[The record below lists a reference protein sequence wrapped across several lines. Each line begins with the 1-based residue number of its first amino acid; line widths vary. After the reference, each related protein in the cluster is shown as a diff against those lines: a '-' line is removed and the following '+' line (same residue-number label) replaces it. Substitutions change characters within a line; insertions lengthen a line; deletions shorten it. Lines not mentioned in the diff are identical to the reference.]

1 MSASNDELLRVE
13 GLCKFFPVIRGLF
26 GRKVGDVRAVDNV
39 SFQLRRG
46 ETLGLVGESGC
57 GKTTAGRSILRLIEP
72 SAGRIWFD
80 GTELSQL
87 TQRELVPFRR
97 RMQIVFQDPF
107 GSLNPRMRVV
117 DIVAEAIEQH
127 GLASGAGV
135 ERRVTELLQQVGL
148 SPRWMQRYPHEFSGG
163 QRQRIGVAR
172 AIAVSPELVV
182 CDEAVSALDVSIQAQ
197 VINLLIDLRKQMN
210 LAYLF
215 IAHDLSVVRHISE
228 RVAVM
233 YLGEIVELA
242 DCAELFDRP
251 AHPYTRALLS
261 AIPVPDPRHRQRR
274 VVLQGDVPSP
284 LNPPSGCHF
293 HPRCPAAVERCHTV
307 DPPVVQLSGGRRLVR
322 CVHAE
327 GLESTP
333 DWYVVLEER
342 LVRAQREHERPVS
355 LGAGLVAATLSPLPV
370 PPAATLD
377 LEGEQPRAVAAEPAV
392 EQPSA
397 AAVQPSAAPV
407 RPERSRS
414 LRLSLRAEHS
424 AATRELESA
433 GLGRAGVIAALAAC
447 VALVL
452 ILAGRWGLG
461 LPLLLVSS
469 PWLIAAPPAALAP
482 LVRHRPTLK
491 LGALAL
497 LLAVLSVWIGSLR
510 RQELASEQL
519 AWLRSQIE
527 EHRANAGALPTSLAD
542 LRWRTAER
550 FGAGAPRDP
559 WGRPIQYAP
568 GPGGRDFEL
577 SSAGADGVP
586 SADDVR

>member
-1 MSASNDELLRVE
+1 MSNPSDELLRVE
-13 GLCKFFPVIRGLF
+13 GLCKYFPVIRGLF
-26 GRKVGDVRAVDNV
+26 GRKVGDVRAVDDV

-80 GTELSQL
+80 GTEITKLS
-87 TQRELVPFRR
+87 QRELVPFRR

-135 ERRVTELLQQVGL
+135 ERRVAELLQQVGL

-242 DCAELFDRP
+242 DCADLFDRP

-293 HPRCPAAVERCHTV
+293 HPRCPAAVERCRAV
-307 DPPVVQLSGGRRLVR
+307 EPPVIRLEGGRRTVR

-327 GLESTP
+327 GLEDTP
-333 DWYVVLEER
+333 DWHVVLEER
-342 LVRAQREHERPVS
+342 LRRAQREYERPIS
-355 LGAGLVAATLSPLPV
+355 LGAGLVDATLSPLPPPSSP
-370 PPAATLD
+370 PPAAEQTTEALPVPRRLRALRLAARASAGD
-377 LEGEQPRAVAAEPAV
+377 ERTGGGSAGEVSRAEPFALWRAGSVAALV
-392 EQPSA
+392 F
-397 AAVQPSAAPV
+397 
-407 RPERSRS
+407 
-414 LRLSLRAEHS
+414 
-424 AATRELESA
+424 
-433 GLGRAGVIAALAAC
+433 GL
-447 VALVL
+447 ALVL
-452 ILAGRWGLG
+452 VLTGRWALG
-461 LPLLLVSS
+461 VPLLLVSA
-469 PWLIAAPPAALAP
+469 PWLLAAPPAALAP
-482 LVRHRPTLK
+482 LLRHKPVTK
-491 LGALAL
+491 LAALVVL
-497 LLAVLSVWIGSLR
+497 LSVLSSWIGSLR
-510 RQELASEQL
+510 RQELAARQL
-519 AWLRSQIE
+519 LWLRE
-527 EHRANAGALPTSLAD
+527 EITAHAANVGALPASLTE
-542 LRWRTAER
+542 LRWRTIER
-550 FGAGAPRDP
+550 FGDVVPRDP
-559 WGRPIQYAP
+559 WGRPYQYVPAA
-568 GPGGRDFEL
+568 GGRSFEL
-577 SSAGADGVP
+577 TSAGADGVS

>member
-1 MSASNDELLRVE
+1 VNAAPDELLRVE
-13 GLCKFFPVIRGLF
+13 GLCKYFPVIRGLF
-26 GRKVGDVRAVDNV
+26 GRKVGDVRAVDDV

-80 GTELSQL
+80 GTEISKL

-135 ERRVTELLQQVGL
+135 ERRVAELLQQVGL

-197 VINLLIDLRKQMN
+197 VINLLLDLRKQMN

-242 DCAELFDRP
+242 GCAELFERP

-284 LNPPSGCHF
+284 LHPPSGCHF
-293 HPRCPAAVERCHTV
+293 HPRCPAAVERCRAAE
-307 DPPVVQLSGGRRLVR
+307 PPVVRLEGGRRTVR

-327 GLESTP
+327 GLEETP
-333 DWYVVLEER
+333 DWHVLLEER
-342 LVRAQREHERPVS
+342 LLRAQREHERPVS
-355 LGAGLVAATLSPLPV
+355 LGAGLVAATLSPLPPPPSV
-370 PPAATLD
+370 PAPAEPRVAQAAPALP
-377 LEGEQPRAVAAEPAV
+377 ERRSEAQPSPGQPRGLRLAARSSAGERRALESSALLRAGTVAA
-392 EQPSA
+392 
-397 AAVQPSAAPV
+397 
-407 RPERSRS
+407 
-414 LRLSLRAEHS
+414 
-424 AATRELESA
+424 
-433 GLGRAGVIAALAAC
+433 
-447 VALVL
+447 LVFGGASWL
-452 ILAGRWGLG
+452 ILTGRWSLG
-461 LPLLLVSS
+461 LPLLLGSA
-469 PWLIAAPPAALAP
+469 PWLIAAPPADLAP
-482 LVRHRPTLK
+482 LLRHHPVRK
-491 LGALAL
+491 LAALVT
-497 LLAVLSVWIGSLR
+497 LLAVLSFWIGSLR
-510 RQELASEQL
+510 RQELALQQL
-519 AWLRSQIE
+519 AWLRTEIAA
-527 EHRANAGALPTSLAD
+527 HAANVGVLPASLAD

-559 WGRPIQYAP
+559 WGQPFQYA
-568 GPGGRDFEL
+568 RNAKRAEFEL
-577 SSAGADGVP
+577 SSNGADGVP